1 MREIVASINPLGC
14 FFPKKCEAKSVQNI
28 DTFFAPFLL
37 WGRCAFHCRAIQMYV
52 FDPFNSGFSMALH
65 CRNNLGMAVVAAC
78 RCGHGRAG
86 AKALREAGCTVLEE
100 FDVTSDDCGPRAAA
114 AAREAVGEDGELWC
128 LVNNAAVLV
137 FAEAEWQTPRQ
148 IDLQMKANPISSR
161 PNCRS
166 DYLSAP

>member
-1 MREIVASINPLGC
+1 
-14 FFPKKCEAKSVQNI
+14 
-28 DTFFAPFLL
+28 
-37 WGRCAFHCRAIQMYV
+37 
-52 FDPFNSGFSMALH
+52 MALH

-137 FAEAEWQTPRQ
+137 FAEQSGR
-148 IDLQMKANPISSR
+148 R
-161 PNCRS
+161 PGRLTCK
-166 DYLSAP
+166 